1 MLELNKE
8 YFANP
13 YYFFLKDQ
21 DQNGV
26 CKCEIPCFVLK
37 EQKKKVATTCSQVTI
52 AVFRTG
58 SVIITGGCTI
68 EQTHKAYDFI
78 NKVIYDNYDIIKQEK
93 DVIHQK
99 IKLDKNDQNDPINK
113 IKLLMI
119 ERANENRRRA
129 KKKTELKEL
138 KEPKEP
144 KEKKEPK
151 EPKEAKD
158 PNVLVIKGKRG
169 RKPKVNLEVDSEV
182 KPILVEINEIINY
195 PLS

>member
-1 MLELNKE
+1 
-8 YFANP
+8 
-13 YYFFLKDQ
+13 
-21 DQNGV
+21 
-26 CKCEIPCFVLK
+26 
-37 EQKKKVATTCSQVTI
+37 
-52 AVFRTG
+52 
-58 SVIITGGCTI
+58 
-68 EQTHKAYDFI
+68 
-78 NKVIYDNYDIIKQEK
+78 
-93 DVIHQK
+93 
-99 IKLDKNDQNDPINK
+99 
-113 IKLLMI
+113 MI

-169 RKPKVNLEVDSEV
+169 RKPKVNPEV